1 MIKIKGKHF
10 THKKEKYYSYRQNR
24 QTSITQEKSQ
34 TSKDNCGCDYGN
46 SPDSLPVDLPINN
59 CKENPWQF
67 PPK

>member
-10 THKKEKYYSYRQNR
+10 PHKKEKYYPSRQNNV
-24 QTSITQEKSQ
+24 TQEKLQ
-34 TSKDNCGCDYGN
+34 TSKDDCGCDYGN
-46 SPDSLPVDLPINN
+46 SPDSLPVDLPTNN